1 MFTEV
6 EVVSAPNGG
15 VHGDD
20 CVSRGDADLS
30 GDTVPAGMIAVG
42 GAPHWG
48 SSWGH
53 SWSHKASGDRP
64 PPRRRKVSPASTA
77 TR

>member
-1 MFTEV
+1 MFTKV

-20 CVSRGDADLS
+20 RVSRGDADLS

-48 SSWGH
+48 SSWGALLE
-53 SWSHKASGDRP
+53 S
-64 PPRRRKVSPASTA
+64 
-77 TR
+77 